1 MTTTTANPGAET
13 PFPSVP
19 GDAARMED
27 EHGASQYAEYERA
40 ADGPAA
46 HDPDAKALL
55 RRYLSEVHSY
65 REMGNHALRSL
76 EARLATL
83 PPHPMQSRTGGHDR
97 GQPGEDRGG
106 YGSRMITPSL
116 PAGGEAR
123 PARNEPGLGQRLR
136 ELSAYLHADLSREP
150 PEDREPPRSPPP
162 RPAAPPR
169 DYTAHK
175 IPTLP
180 VLDRS
185 WFEERFS
192 ALRGSM
198 DQLAEQVPLKRLE
211 RLEAQFRDLME
222 RLTARETSRDP
233 RPMEASLKKLATYLA
248 DSRQW
253 AVANEKR
260 VKGVEDKLDRLSKL
274 VAQSHAAISATAKG
288 LELVAQGTGEKMAR
302 RTADIVAARMGDKIG
317 EKLVERLDRLNP
329 ADRLDQLGREV
340 AHLSAQSRHIARNTD
355 ERLEQIQIGLREGNK
370 VFPRPPAATA
380 ESAAAQ
386 TAPKAAAADGSPHEE
401 LQSYLNQPLDPDDD
415 YDSDM
420 IAAAQRAASL
430 ADGSDQN
437 ASPRNAPVRY
447 QIPYGEFLPDEDSPA
462 SRAGLIIAM
471 VILLLA
477 GATMLFLKMKEWTL
491 VEPAPAVSLSEPYRQ
506 SSSAESKQAKLTV
519 PQASDAAPAPRDNSA
534 ALADAGTA
542 GVPVVTGSTPAAPMP
557 SNKPLQL
564 WVASSKPAEQ
574 ETAETKPR
582 ETPAMAGW
590 ETSFREAAVK
600 GDLNAQFSV
609 GQSYLSGEDGEAHL
623 SGSDRLSRAARWFRR
638 AAEGGHA
645 PSQYRIAT
653 LYELGHGTPRNV
665 IEAEKWYERAAA
677 QGHVKA
683 MHNLAVLAIAPGG
696 RTANYLTAARWFK
709 EAAAHGL
716 VDSQFNLGVLHER
729 GFGMVKDPVEA
740 YRWFALA
747 ARQKDQKAQQKRDE
761 VARML
766 TASERVKAERLVA
779 EWRAKPRIE
788 AVNRLAPEPPAAI
801 NGGEKTPNAPRTAD
815 MPTAAIMRTSWKTDV
830 APVRKPSGNAA
841 MVAEA
846 QRILKQRG
854 YDPGPIDGVP
864 GKRTQDA
871 VRSFQRRLGMA
882 PTGDVTEVLIAKMAF
897 LPL

>member
-1 MTTTTANPGAET
+1 MTTTTANPGTET
-13 PFPSVP
+13 PFPSMP
-19 GDAARMED
+19 GDAARMEN
-27 EHGASQYAEYERA
+27 EHGSSQYAGYERE

-76 EARLATL
+76 EERLATL
-83 PPHPMQSRTGGHDR
+83 PPHPIRSRTGDR
-97 GQPGEDRGG
+97 AQPGEDRGG
-106 YGSRMITPSL
+106 YGSRLITPSL
-116 PAGGEAR
+116 PGGGEAR
-123 PARNEPGLGQRLR
+123 PARNDPGLSQRLR

-150 PEDREPPRSPPP
+150 PEDHEPPRSPTP
-162 RPAAPPR
+162 RPAAAPR
-169 DYTAHK
+169 AHSAHK

-198 DQLAEQVPLKRLE
+198 DQLAEQIPLKRLE
-211 RLEAQFRDLME
+211 RLEAQFRELME

-302 RTADIVAARMGDKIG
+302 RTADIVAAKVADKIG
-317 EKLVERLDRLNP
+317 ERLVERLDRLNP

-340 AHLSAQSRHIARNTD
+340 AHLSAQSRHMTRNTD
-355 ERLEQIQIGLREGNK
+355 ERLEQIQLVLREGSK
-370 VFPRPPAATA
+370 VFPRPPAPAA
-380 ESAAAQ
+380 EPAAAQ
-386 TAPKAAAADGSPHEE
+386 TVPKAAAADGSPHDE

-430 ADGSDQN
+430 ADGSDRN
-437 ASPRNAPVRY
+437 ASPQNAPVRY

-491 VEPAPAVSLSEPYRQ
+491 VEPKPGVSLNEPYRQ
-506 SSSAESKQAKLTV
+506 STSAESKQAKLTG
-519 PQASDAAPAPRDNSA
+519 PQETHAVAAPQDGA
-534 ALADAGTA
+534 ALATA
-542 GVPVVTGSTPAAPMP
+542 GGASVPVVTGSTPAAPAP
-557 SNKPLQL
+557 SSKPLQL

-574 ETAETKPR
+574 EEADAKPR
-582 ETPAMAGW
+582 ETPTMPAW

-623 SGSDRLSRAARWFRR
+623 SGGDRLSRAARWFRR

-653 LYELGHGTPRNV
+653 LYELGHGTPRNL

-696 RTANYLTAARWFK
+696 KTANYITAARWFK

-729 GFGMVKDPVEA
+729 GFGMAKDPVEA

-747 ARQKDQKAQQKRDE
+747 ARQNDRKAQQKRDE
-761 VARML
+761 VGRML
-766 TASERVKAERLVA
+766 SAGERVKAERLVA

-801 NGGEKTPNAPRTAD
+801 GDGEKTPSAPRTAD
-815 MPTAAIMRTSWKTDV
+815 MPTAAIMRASWQTDV
-830 APVRKPSGNAA
+830 APVRKPSGTAA

-846 QRILKQRG
+846 QRLLKQRG
-854 YDPGPIDGVP
+854 FDPGPVDGVP
-864 GKRTQDA
+864 GKRTQEA